1 MGDSKLLSQLLIFYD
16 ASPEANRKFV
26 LLFNFVIVFIAN
38 QSPENTESFVFS
50 EVKLINKI
58 NRMLH

>member
-50 EVKLINKI
+50 EVKLI
-58 NRMLH
+58 LFDLA